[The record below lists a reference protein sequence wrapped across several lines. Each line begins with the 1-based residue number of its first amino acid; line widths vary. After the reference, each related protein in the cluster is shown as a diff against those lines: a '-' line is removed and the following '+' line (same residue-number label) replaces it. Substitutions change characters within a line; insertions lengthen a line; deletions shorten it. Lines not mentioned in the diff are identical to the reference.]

1 MAIPDLFNHYVNC
14 DAVSAKSHAPISKIP
29 FEVLSAIF
37 RAGALSN
44 SNDPSSCQF
53 GLLVSHVTR
62 VWREVALSNPYL
74 WTKIW
79 VNSHRYVTN
88 REMVESFEK
97 RSRNLPIE
105 LYASIRFTKSVVARE
120 HERSLF
126 QVISILTP
134 RLRHLGMDCTWQGCL
149 SYVVYYLRR
158 TAPPLLES
166 IDINLPDHPHDG
178 PCEDVDVKLFH
189 ETPSLKSVRL
199 RGIGLQCC
207 EPPLDTVGRLE
218 IHDVRRGMEAPTAKF
233 RSMLNGL
240 KSLTHLVLCELQLM
254 PDWDH
259 TTSIDLPSLRSLH
272 IRPSQA
278 YRAQGSQLLRWISAP
293 NLETLSLERFYDIDV
308 RAIPPGT
315 HTTVP
320 KLVLLSTHV
329 RMDSLTWYYLGKAL
343 PGVTELVQRHGKCQS
358 FLGYL
363 RDVHRSPVPESI
375 WPNLESVT
383 LFGKTK
389 SIPPDAILPAVIA
402 RANAGLPLKRLGLSK
417 ASIAGIGEEDLKQLI
432 EELGIVVEEVN
443 FDQDLS
449 DDQYWVDWNDNRLF

>member
-1 MAIPDLFNHYVNC
+1 MAISGSFGHYVNC
-14 DAVSAKSHAPISKIP
+14 NVVTANNHAPVSKIP

-37 RAGALSN
+37 RAGTHCN
-44 SNDPSSCQF
+44 SNDASSCQF
-53 GLLVSHVTR
+53 GLLVSRVTR
-62 VWREVALSNPYL
+62 VWREVALSTPQL

-79 VNSHRYVTN
+79 INSHRFVTN
-88 REMVESFEK
+88 REMAESFKK

-105 LYASIRFTKSVVARE
+105 LYASIRFTKSVAARE
-120 HERSLF
+120 HEHSLF

-158 TAPPLLES
+158 TTPLLLES
-166 IDINLPDHPHDG
+166 IDINLPDHPQDG

-189 ETPSLKSVRL
+189 RAPSLKSVRL
-199 RGIGLQCC
+199 HGIGLQCC
-207 EPPLDTVGRLE
+207 EPPPGTVERLE
-218 IHDVRRGMEAPTAKF
+218 IHDVQRGMEAPTAKF

-240 KSLTHLVLCELQLM
+240 ESLTHLVLCDLQLM

-278 YRAQGSQLLRWISAP
+278 YQAQGSQLLRWISAP
-293 NLETLSLERFYDIDV
+293 NLETLSLEKFYDLDV

-315 HTTVP
+315 HMSVP
-320 KLVLLSTHV
+320 KLILLSTHV

-343 PGVTELVQRHGKCQS
+343 PGVTEFVQRHGKCQS

-389 SIPPDAILPAVIA
+389 SIPPDAILPAVTA
-402 RANAGLPLKRLGLSK
+402 RANAGFPLKRLGLSK
-417 ASIAGIGEEDLKQLI
+417 AAITGLGKEDLKQLR
-432 EELGIVVEEVN
+432 EELEAVVEYVS
-443 FDQDLS
+443 FDPNLS
-449 DDQYWVDWNDNRLF
+449 DDQYWVDWNRNHLF

>member
-1 MAIPDLFNHYVNC
+1 MAIPEPFTHYVNC

-37 RAGALSN
+37 HAGTHSN
-44 SNDPSSCQF
+44 SNDASACQF
-53 GLLVSHVTR
+53 GLLVSRVTR
-62 VWREVALSNPYL
+62 VWREVALSNPQL
-74 WTKIW
+74 WTRVW
-79 VNSHRYVTN
+79 VNSHRYVAN
-88 REMVESFEK
+88 REMAEAFEK
-97 RSRNLPIE
+97 RSRKLPIE
-105 LYASIRFTKSVVARE
+105 LYASIRFTNSVVARE

-126 QVISILTP
+126 QVISLLAP

-158 TAPPLLES
+158 TTPPLLES
-166 IDINLPDHPHDG
+166 IDINLPDHPQDG

-189 ETPSLKSVRL
+189 GTPSLKSVRI

-207 EPPLDTVGRLE
+207 EPPLGTVERLE
-218 IHDVRRGMEAPTAKF
+218 IHDVQRGMEAPTAKF

-240 KSLTHLVLCELQLM
+240 ESLTHLVLCDLQLM

-293 NLETLSLERFYDIDV
+293 KLETLSLEKLYDLDV

-315 HTTVP
+315 HMTLS
-320 KLVLLSTHV
+320 KLILLSTHV
-329 RMDSLTWYYLGKAL
+329 RMDSLTWYYLGKAF

-363 RDVHRSPVPESI
+363 RDAHRSPVPESI

-389 SIPPDAILPAVIA
+389 SIPPDAILPAVTA
-402 RANAGLPLKRLGLSK
+402 RANAGLPLKKLGLSK
-417 ASIAGIGEEDLKQLI
+417 AAIDGLGEEDLKKLR
-432 EELGIVVEEVN
+432 EELEVVVEEIS
-443 FDQDLS
+443 FDPSLS
-449 DDQYWVDWNDNRLF
+449 DDQYWVDWSHNHVY